1 MSARAWLVVSMI
13 VALIACVLTSIW
25 LEQRH
30 SAPGAPDKESS
41 ALPQAL
47 PALLA
52 LSPTELAQCDLA
64 RMNLLCAQ
72 GLAGEEKIDVERCL
86 ATLDE
91 WAKQVNAETD
101 RHRHRFRAHPEQ
113 FENSEGYFRLL
124 MMAVVVCEDFGVR
137 YNPARISPASLN
149 ADDDHFFADP
159 HDVFLHGL
167 LGERRMGTC
176 SSMPVLYVALGR
188 RLGYPVKL
196 VPTKAHLFVRWD
208 GGGERFN
215 VEATGKGM
223 NRYDDAHYR
232 QWPFPVSE
240 EEMKRDGYLKSL
252 SAAEELA
259 VFLSLR
265 GNCLRE
271 AGRRAEAATC
281 YAQASRLA
289 PEARAYQVLLAE
301 TQGASA
307 TADTLGS
314 GRATVVPWRL
324 EGTPVPAI
332 GAVPDPNP
340 LREIR

>member
-1 MSARAWLVVSMI
+1 VGELVS
-13 VALIACVLTSIW
+13 LTPI
-25 LEQRH
+25 
-30 SAPGAPDKESS
+30 
-41 ALPQAL
+41 
-47 PALLA
+47 
-52 LSPTELAQCDLA
+52 ELAHCDIA
-64 RMNLLCAQ
+64 RMSLLCAQ
-72 GLAGEEKIDVERCL
+72 GLAGEETVQVERCL
-86 ATLDE
+86 ARLDE
-91 WAKQVNAETD
+91 WARRVEGETE
-101 RHRHRFRAHPEQ
+101 RHRYRFRAHPEQ

-137 YNPARISPASLN
+137 YNPARIGPASLS
-149 ADDDHFFADP
+149 ADDHFFADP
-159 HDVFLHGL
+159 RDVFLHGL

-188 RLGYPVKL
+188 RLGYPVTL
-196 VPTKAHLFVRWD
+196 VPTKAHLFVRWE

-301 TQGASA
+301 TQGPSEVGAAAPAPTEFGRSPV
-307 TADTLGS
+307 LG
-314 GRATVVPWRL
+314 G
-324 EGTPVPAI
+324 
-332 GAVPDPNP
+332 VPDPNP
-340 LREIR
+340 LREAR